1 MAGKMGT
8 KVSPNNET
16 YLAIECFDSP
26 SSVGE
31 EAAEL
36 GDALADS
43 VGPVDSCGADPTTG
57 PVVLLA
63 FTGTKSIL
71 IKKKNRFIMLNC
83 LIPHF
88 FVLYSLSISEFES
101 QDLKLIEK
109 LFELDN

>member
-36 GDALADS
+36 GDALADT
-43 VGPVDSCGADPTTG
+43 VGPVDSGRAYPTTG
-57 PVVLLA
+57 PIVLLA
-63 FTGTKSIL
+63 FASTKSIL
-71 IKKKNRFIMLNC
+71 MKKKIG
-83 LIPHF
+83 
-88 FVLYSLSISEFES
+88 LSC
-101 QDLKLIEK
+101 
-109 LFELDN
+109 